1 MLSYHI
7 IIFLNSFPQCLLG
20 QSRLWLWT
28 VADRSMVAGK
38 VLPYS
43 VKSGPW
49 ESVGG
54 EWMRVPMVLVVMMG
68 GSRIGVH
75 IDTRVHAMPQMQPS
89 SRE

>member
-1 MLSYHI
+1 M
-7 IIFLNSFPQCLLG
+7 
-20 QSRLWLWT
+20 
-28 VADRSMVAGK
+28 ADRSVVAGE

-54 EWMRVPMVLVVMMG
+54 EWTRVPTVLVVMMG

-75 IDTRVHAMPQMQPS
+75 VDTGVDAMPRMQPS